1 MTSGI
6 SGVGSTWTCR
16 VKANARLLL
25 QERGSPPKT
34 QNSLRAFSVLD
45 SNDGQ
50 AASHIG
56 AENLRQVLAPT
67 SREGRWP
74 RVSMLSL
81 HSPHMR
87 EKAYP
92 PSLSPRLLP
101 LVVITHTH
109 THSSQLSWYNN
120 HTPRTRPGLRPLG
133 LHRWASG

>member
-25 QERGSPPKT
+25 QERGLALVQSPCAQLGLLFFPSSPPKT

-56 AENLRQVLAPT
+56 AENFRQVLAPT
-67 SREGRWP
+67 SREGR
-74 RVSMLSL
+74 
-81 HSPHMR
+81 
-87 EKAYP
+87 
-92 PSLSPRLLP
+92 
-101 LVVITHTH
+101 
-109 THSSQLSWYNN
+109 
-120 HTPRTRPGLRPLG
+120 
-133 LHRWASG
+133 